1 MTMNNSPTEN
11 LGMRQVLGI
20 PNYRFLWS
28 GQVISNFGDSL
39 TNLGLLILVNE
50 LTGSTAALALMAIVI
65 GLPKVIFG
73 MLAGVYV
80 DRIDRKR
87 IMVWSDVIRA
97 VVVLGFMMVTTESLL
112 WLLYAIAFT
121 QSSIGTLFNPARN
134 AIIPNIVP
142 ANGLMSANALIQTS
156 ALLVGVLG
164 AGTAGLIIGVF
175 DTYTPIFLIDSLT
188 FLVSALL
195 ITRLQLDL
203 PAVPLG
209 QQESTAKVWHQLTE
223 GVQILFSNRL
233 LSGTLV
239 AAGVAMLG
247 LGAINILM
255 VPFLVDDLKLPETWF
270 GAVQFAQVSAM
281 VISSVF
287 VAAIAR
293 RFLPTQIITTN
304 LAVVGVIVAAVATVT
319 NIWPLFVLLFVLG
332 LVMTPLQAAISTIL
346 QTAVEDNMR
355 GRVAGALDTLVQSA
369 TLLSM
374 AFAGIFGDLMGIRET
389 FVLGGMVV
397 VLSAVAAGRV
407 FGKPGAIKPPLE
419 PTLVG

>member
-1 MTMNNSPTEN
+1 MNHPTEN

-39 TNLGLLILVNE
+39 TNLGLLILVTE
-50 LTGSTAALALMAIVI
+50 LTGSTAALALMAIII

-80 DRIDRKR
+80 DRVNRQR
-87 IMVWSDVIRA
+87 IMIWSDVVRGVI
-97 VVVLGFMMVTTESLL
+97 VLGFILVTTESLL
-112 WLLYAIAFT
+112 WLLYAIAFI

-142 ANGLMSANALIQTS
+142 AHGLMSANALIQTS

-175 DTYTPIFLIDSLT
+175 DTYTPILLIDSLT

-195 ITRLQLDL
+195 IARIQLD
-203 PAVPLG
+203 PTTATID
-209 QQESTAKVWHQLTE
+209 QHESTAKVWRQLKE
-223 GVQILFSNRL
+223 GVQLLFSNRL

-255 VPFLVDDLKLPETWF
+255 VPFLVGDLKVPETWF
-270 GAVQFAQVSAM
+270 GRVQFAQVSAM
-281 VISSVF
+281 VISSGF
-287 VAAIAR
+287 VAALAR
-293 RFLPTQIITTN
+293 RFLPTQIISFN
-304 LAVVGVIVAAVATVT
+304 LAVVGIIVAIIAAVTS
-319 NIWPLFVLLFVLG
+319 IWHLILLLFALG
-332 LVMTPLQAAISTIL
+332 LMMTPLQAAISTIL

-355 GRVAGALDTLVQSA
+355 GRVGGALDTLVQSA

-374 AFAGIFGDLMGIRET
+374 AFAGIFGDVIGICET

-397 VLSAVAAGRV
+397 VMSALAGGRV
-407 FGKPGAIKPPLE
+407 FGKFEAIGPPLE
-419 PTLVG
+419 PTPVG

>member
-1 MTMNNSPTEN
+1 MNTPTDN
-11 LGMRQVLGI
+11 LGMRQVLAI
-20 PNYRFLWS
+20 SNYRLLWT

-50 LTGSTAALALMAIVI
+50 LTGSTAALALMAIII

-73 MLAGVYV
+73 MLAGVFV
-80 DRIDRKR
+80 DRMNRRR
-87 IMVWSDVIRA
+87 IMIWSDVVRGVA
-97 VVVLGFMMVTTESLL
+97 VLGFILVTTENLL
-112 WLLYAIAFT
+112 WLLYAIAFI

-142 ANGLMSANALIQTS
+142 AHGLMSANALIQTS
-156 ALLVGVLG
+156 ALIVGVLG

-175 DTYTPIFLIDSLT
+175 DTYSPIFLIDSLT

-195 ITRLQLDL
+195 IARIQIDPTTATIEQS
-203 PAVPLG
+203 
-209 QQESTAKVWHQLTE
+209 ESTTKVWRQLKE
-223 GVQILFSNRL
+223 GVQLLFSNRL

-255 VPFLVDDLKLPETWF
+255 VPFLVDDLNVPETWF
-270 GAVQFAQVSAM
+270 GGVQFAQVSAM
-281 VISSVF
+281 VVSSGF

-293 RFLPTQIITTN
+293 RFLPTQIIPYT
-304 LAVVGVIVAAVATVT
+304 LAIVGIDVAIIAAVSG
-319 NIWPLFVLLFVLG
+319 IWHLIVLLFALG

-355 GRVAGALDTLVQSA
+355 GRVGGALDTLVQLA

-374 AFAGIFGDLMGIRET
+374 AFAGIFGDLIGIRET
-389 FVLGGMVV
+389 FVLGGLVV
-397 VLSAVAAGRV
+397 VISALAAGRV
-407 FGKPGAIKPPLE
+407 FGKSEPVVPSLE
-419 PTLVG
+419 PTPIG